1 MYLTPLLSNLQ
12 DHNSRFQLMAD
23 AHLTDVSFTN
33 LHLPESLA
41 RGIADAGFERC
52 TPIQAQTLPRALAG
66 FDVAGQA
73 QTGTGKTAAFLVA
86 LYSRILRSEVPPTRK
101 INAPLALIIAP
112 TRELAVQIH
121 HDAEILGQYTGMKL
135 GLAFGGVDYEKQR
148 RDLEDGVD
156 ILIGTPGRLIDFY
169 KQRVFDLAS
178 IQVLVLDEADRMFDL
193 GFITDIR
200 YIMRRLPAPDQR
212 LNLLFSATLAQ
223 RVLELAFEHM
233 NDPELVRI
241 EPDKMTVDRVTQVV
255 YFPSMEEKPRLLV
268 GLLRSMDPHRTM
280 VFVNTRRGAEEL
292 EGLLRANGFNAEGIS
307 GDVPQKKRL
316 RMIRDF
322 HSGELAILIGTDV
335 ASRGLHIPD
344 VRYVFNYDMPQ
355 DPEDY
360 VHRIGRTARAGAEGD
375 AISLGCEDYV
385 QSLPDIEAYIGRSI
399 PRGAITEE
407 LLADITVPYRERRRF
422 GGPGGSGGRGG
433 SGGPRGRGGS
443 SRSGGGE
450 RRDGRRSSGPRD
462 DRRGERPAERPA
474 GRPTERAATPAAA
487 PRGPSGDAPAP
498 GGESTGQPAGAAG
511 DGGTPGKRRRRRG
524 GAGRRRGTGGDAG
537 GAPTMSA
544 SGDAPPSAPSES

>member
-1 MYLTPLLSNLQ
+1 
-12 DHNSRFQLMAD
+12 MAD

-33 LHLPESLA
+33 LHLPETLA

-52 TPIQAQTLPRALAG
+52 TPIQAQTLPKALAG
-66 FDVAGQA
+66 IDIAGQA

-86 LYSRILRSEVPPTRK
+86 LYSRLLRAEIPPTRRV
-101 INAPLALIIAP
+101 NAPLALIIAP

-121 HDAEILGQYTGMKL
+121 SDAEILGQYTGLRL

-148 RDLEDGVD
+148 RELEQGVD
-156 ILIGTPGRLIDFY
+156 VLIGTPGRLIDFY

-178 IQVLVLDEADRMFDL
+178 VQVLVLDEADRMFDL
-193 GFITDIR
+193 GFIADIR
-200 YIMRRLPAPDQR
+200 YIMRRLPPPERR

-223 RVLELAFEHM
+223 RVLELAYEHM

-241 EPDKMTVDRVTQVV
+241 EPDKMTVDQVRQV
-255 YFPSMEEKPRLLV
+255 IYFPSMDEKPRLLV

-280 VFVNTRRGAEEL
+280 IFVNTRRGAEEL
-292 EGLLRANGFNAEGIS
+292 ENLLRANGFNAEAIS

-316 RMIRDF
+316 RMLRDF

-344 VRYVFNYDMPQ
+344 VSHVFNYDMPQ

-385 QSLPDIEAYIGRSI
+385 QSLPDIEAYVGRAL
-399 PRGAITEE
+399 PRGALTEDM
-407 LLADITVPYRERRRF
+407 LADITVPARERRRF
-422 GGPGGSGGRGG
+422 AGPGGGGRGG
-433 SGGPRGRGGS
+433 FGGGRGGGDRGRGG
-443 SRSGGGE
+443 RGGD
-450 RRDGRRSSGPRD
+450 RREARRGGQREAPRREPAAVQPPAVAPATDSGPPPAQPD
-462 DRRGERPAERPA
+462 AQAAPAE
-474 GRPTERAATPAAA
+474 GAT
-487 PRGPSGDAPAP
+487 GP
-498 GGESTGQPAGAAG
+498 
-511 DGGTPGKRRRRRG
+511 KRRRRRRG
-524 GAGRRRGTGGDAG
+524 GAKRRE
-537 GAPTMSA
+537 GAPT
-544 SGDAPPSAPSES
+544 GGEPGPAPGTD

>member
-1 MYLTPLLSNLQ
+1 
-12 DHNSRFQLMAD
+12 MAD

-33 LHLPESLA
+33 LHLPETLA

-86 LYSRILRSEVPPTRK
+86 AYSKLLRTEVPPSRK
-101 INAPLALIIAP
+101 INHPLTLIIAP

-121 HDAEILGQYTGMKL
+121 HDAEILGQYTGLKL

-148 RDLEDGVD
+148 RELEEGVD

-169 KQRVFDLAS
+169 KQRVYDLAS
-178 IQVLVLDEADRMFDL
+178 VQVLVLDEADRMFDL
-193 GFITDIR
+193 GFIADIR

-223 RVLELAFEHM
+223 RVLELAYEHM

-241 EPDKMTVDRVTQVV
+241 EPDKMTVDLVRQVI

-280 VFVNTRRGAEEL
+280 IFVNTRRGAEEL
-292 EGLLRANGFNAEGIS
+292 EGLLRANGFNAEAIS
-307 GDVPQKKRL
+307 GDVPQRKRL
-316 RMIRDF
+316 RMLRDF

-344 VRYVFNYDMPQ
+344 VSHVFNYDMPQ

-385 QSLPDIEAYIGRSI
+385 QSLPDIEAYIGRSL
-399 PRGAITEE
+399 PRASLTED
-407 LLADITVPYRERRRF
+407 LLAEITVPARERRRF
-422 GGPGGSGGRGG
+422 GSHSGGRP
-433 SGGPRGRGGS
+433 GPRGSHGRGGG
-443 SRSGGGE
+443 RSGE
-450 RRDGRRSSGPRD
+450 RRDGRRPPPRE
-462 DRRGERPAERPA
+462 DRRS
-474 GRPTERAATPAAA
+474 ERAPVDRSAQGPSPATGAGTGGGPPPPGNGEQPRTPSDTAA
-487 PRGPSGDAPAP
+487 PAKR
-498 GGESTGQPAGAAG
+498 
-511 DGGTPGKRRRRRG
+511 RRRRRG
-524 GAGRRRGTGGDAG
+524 GAKRPETTGGDPG
-537 GAPTMSA
+537 GPAQPPT
-544 SGDAPPSAPSES
+544 ES